1 MSEVFGVTPWVDG
14 AVSTGPMS
22 ELEQDRL
29 DVAARRGD
37 IVTAQTNTLT
47 GGIKVSVGS
56 SWPTDASLATAAAA
70 IAAAV
75 F

>member
-1 MSEVFGVTPWVDG
+1 MKIHHGE
-14 AVSTGPMS
+14 
-22 ELEQDRL
+22 
-29 DVAARRGD
+29 
-37 IVTAQTNTLT
+37 TLT
-47 GGIKVSVGS
+47 LTAAAVDDGGADVVQVSVGS